1 MQSLFSYSISHRII
15 SYLLCA
21 ISFSVLSVHA
31 KKSSINQQIT
41 DLKLSLEHDGSNV
54 SILLKLSRVL
64 LRAKRYTEAL
74 TYLKRIEALP
84 QVDKKSQAKVTY
96 FLAFTYRQT
105 QQYPQAVDA
114 YRLFIKQVGSK
125 LNANDAY
132 FGLGKTYELM
142 GDTTAAIEAF
152 ETFVSL
158 EKRESEKKWVV
169 LAQKSIKRLKA
180 QVVSINPKNDDEV
193 LVLDVDDEESNT
205 SKTGSMR
212 DNQSDPKNIQK
223 AKIVKKN
230 ASLTNTSSIKTT
242 SKEVKKSSTSSS
254 LTTANTPSTILSLN
268 EADQAFAQGKYEIA
282 HTAYTALIPSLIQQ
296 KASRIEIQQ
305 IQYQSAVSAFLA
317 QDYIQAL
324 DECEQALGLGQH
336 PMLES
341 LATLSYAFKKDRP
354 GTWDDIQ
361 LALRE
366 ARFTHAIDL
375 ITMIDATTLTI
386 KQRAVLNRAQGKAYM
401 GLHRFEDAY
410 TAFKQSGTQFS
421 HVLLDL
427 ELAQAAEALQNYKA
441 AKDHYRSIVRKLEKP
456 NQPTISVLFNQAKQ
470 SLKRLSKGK

>member
-1 MQSLFSYSISHRII
+1 MQSLFLYSISHRII

-31 KKSSINQQIT
+31 KKSSVEQQIT
-41 DLKLSLEHDGSNV
+41 DLKLSLEHDGNNV
-54 SILLKLSRVL
+54 SILLKLSRAL
-64 LRAKRYTEAL
+64 LRVKRYTEAL

-105 QQYPQAVDA
+105 QQYPQAIDA
-114 YRLFIKQVGSK
+114 YRLFIKQVEAK
-125 LNANDAY
+125 LNVNDAY

-158 EKRESEKKWVV
+158 EKRESEKKWVA

-193 LVLDVDDEESNT
+193 LVLDVDDEESST
-205 SKTGSMR
+205 STTSPIQEDQSGIKDTKKTKMTNKS
-212 DNQSDPKNIQK
+212 STP
-223 AKIVKKN
+223 
-230 ASLTNTSSIKTT
+230 TNTSSTKMT
-242 SKEVKKSSTSSS
+242 SKEVKKATSSSS
-254 LTTANTPSTILSLN
+254 LTKTNKHPTILSLN
-268 EADQAFAQGKYEIA
+268 EADQAFAQGKYQMA

-296 KASRIEIQQ
+296 KASMIEIQQ

-317 QDYIQAL
+317 QNYIQAL
-324 DECEQALGLGQH
+324 NECEQALILGQH

-375 ITMIDATTLTI
+375 ITMIDVKTLTI

-456 NQPTISVLFNQAKQ
+456 NQHNISLLFNQAKQ
-470 SLKRLSKGK
+470 SLKRLSKGR